1 MANSATLD
9 AAIIQEFCTQ
19 FGAKPQGGGKRYKD
33 GICPKCGKKSFW
45 IWGTDAYKARCDR
58 TKNCNH
64 EISTRELFPKLFQ
77 SYSKRYEIEML
88 TDPKAGAKAYL
99 RDDRGFNLALV
110 DTSIFTQETFTAAG
124 NSTATVRFA
133 MQNNGEMD
141 GYWERFIDNP
151 KNFFDKARFMKGYK
165 YAGLAW
171 VHPDFDATKCDE
183 IWITEGIFDALA
195 LRHID
200 ITAIS
205 AMSANNFPETTLKEI
220 LSANS
225 KIKLVVA
232 LDSEEKTKKTAIN
245 WHKKLIDLGFND
257 PCVAITN
264 EDTDWNDWLIQGK
277 LTDKGIEKALF
288 HGALLIA
295 KSPSV
300 TAKLIW
306 KTLKQHKFFF
316 EFNYK
321 TYWFEFNPKN
331 FNQTYNTAM
340 KQLDKQENEE
350 LSTDEK
356 EELENQA
363 FTASKSITEIANCII
378 DILYYQFDRAT
389 EESFYYTKVQMSEQK
404 SAKSAFLPKQLG
416 SGSEFKNKVMAVLSG
431 AIYTGETHHL
441 NDIFTKKTKHI
452 IDIETIKY
460 IGYCKDY
467 KAYIFNDFAV
477 ADGIIYK
484 KNNEDYFELGIKNIK
499 STFDMTSLRPVE
511 AFNIDWFND
520 FMIVFGTKGL
530 ICLTFWFGSLFAE
543 QLRDRYGAW
552 PFLEITGEAGAGK
565 SFLIEFLWSLVGRSD
580 YEGINPTTASNPGR
594 YRTLSQVS
602 NLPIVLIESDTNDPN
617 ASTKHKQKT
626 FSFDEIKPLFNGR
639 SPRVLGVKSS
649 NNNTDDEP
657 FRGAVVISQNN
668 KVSGSE
674 AILSRLIYI
683 YYDKSHHQGQYS
695 RDAAERLQRLSTDD
709 VSGFLFE
716 VLKKEKSILSNIE
729 ETFNTNRDVIMKLPN
744 MKTERIGLT
753 HGLLMSCLQALCDI
767 LPITDNVK
775 AKASTYIHELA
786 VEREKDLV
794 SDNPSIDQ
802 FWDVYEYFESF
813 SINTTNVPNKAF
825 QLNHSSKDN
834 EIAINL
840 NEFYDVALRNNQQL
854 DDIKRIKKI
863 ISTSI
868 RYPYVGTK
876 TLRSAIRDGKPTY
889 CYLFNKKENS

>member
-1 MANSATLD
+1 MAYSATLN
-9 AAIIQEFCTQ
+9 AAIIQEFCTK
-19 FGAKPQGGGKRYKD
+19 FGAKAQGGGKRYKN
-33 GICPKCGKKSFW
+33 GMCPSCGQKSFW
-45 IWGTDAYKARCDR
+45 IWGANAYKAQCDR

-77 SYSKRYEIEML
+77 SYSKRYE
-88 TDPKAGAKAYL
+88 TDMMTDSKAVAKAYL
-99 RDDRGFNLALV
+99 REERGFNLALIG
-110 DTSIFTQETFTAAG
+110 TSIFTQEIFASDR

-133 MQNNGEMD
+133 MPNNGDKD

-151 KNFFDKARFMKGYK
+151 EEFFDKARFLKGYT

-171 VHPDFDATKCDE
+171 VHPDFDATKNDE
-183 IWITEGIFDALA
+183 LWITEGIFDALA
-195 LRHID
+195 LRHIG

-220 LSANS
+220 LAINPQ
-225 KIKLVVA
+225 IKPVIA
-232 LDSEEKTKKTAIN
+232 LDSEDKAKKTAIN

-257 PCVAITN
+257 PRVAITN
-264 EDTDWNDWLIQGK
+264 EDADWNDWLIQGK
-277 LTDKGIEKALF
+277 LTSKGIEKALF

-295 KSPSV
+295 KSPPAK
-300 TAKLIW
+300 AKLMW
-306 KTLKQHKFFF
+306 RALKQHKFFF

-331 FNQTYNTAM
+331 FNQAYSTAL

-350 LSTDEK
+350 LNSEEK
-356 EELENQA
+356 ETLENTA
-363 FTASKSITEIANCII
+363 FTASNSILEIANCTIN
-378 DILYYQFDRAT
+378 ILYYQFDRAT
-389 EESFYYTKVQMSEQK
+389 EESFYYTKVQMNEQK
-404 SAKSAFLPKQLG
+404 SSKSAFLPKQLG

-441 NDIFTKKTKHI
+441 NDIFTHKTKHI

-467 KAYIFNDFAV
+467 KAYIFNNFAV

-484 KNNEDYFELGIKNIK
+484 KNNEDYFELGSKNIK
-499 STFDMTSLRPVE
+499 STFDMTSLRPIE
-511 AFNIDWFND
+511 NFNTDWFND

-543 QLRDRYGAW
+543 QLRDQYGAW

-580 YEGINPTTASNPGR
+580 YEGINPTIASLSGR
-594 YRTLSQVS
+594 SRTLSQVS

-617 ASTKHKQKT
+617 APPKHKQKT
-626 FSFDEIKPLFNGR
+626 FNFDEIKPLFNGR
-639 SPRVLGVKSS
+639 SPRVLGIKSS
-649 NNNTDDEP
+649 DNNTDDEP
-657 FRGAVVISQNN
+657 FRGTIVISQNN

-716 VLKKEKSILSNIE
+716 ALKKEKSILSNITQ
-729 ETFNTNRDVIMKLPN
+729 TFPNNRNTIMQLPN
-744 MKTERIGLT
+744 VKTERIGLT
-753 HGLLMSCLQALCDI
+753 HGLLMSCLQALCEI
-767 LPITDNVK
+767 LPITDNLRE
-775 AKASTYIHELA
+775 KASTYIHELA
-786 VEREKDLV
+786 IEREQDLV
-794 SDNPSIDQ
+794 SDHPVMDQ
-802 FWDVYEYFESF
+802 FWDVYDYFEELSED
-813 SINTTNVPNKAF
+813 NKYYSV
-825 QLNHSSKDN
+825 NHSANKDV
-834 EIAINL
+834 IAIKL
-840 NEFYDVALRNNQQL
+840 NEFHALAKEHNQSL
-854 DDIKRIKKI
+854 EDIKLIKKI
-863 ISTSI
+863 LSTSI
-868 RYPYVGTK
+868 RYPYIGTN
-876 TLRSAIRDGKPTY
+876 TVRSPIRNGKPTY
-889 CYLFNKKENS
+889 CHIFMKNKETS

>member
-9 AAIIQEFCTQ
+9 AAIIQEFCMQ
-19 FGAKPQGGGKRYKD
+19 FGAKPQGGGKRYKN
-33 GICPKCGKKSFW
+33 GTCPSCGEKTFW
-45 IWGTDAYKARCDR
+45 IWAKDSYKARCDR
-58 TKNCNH
+58 TKNCGY
-64 EISTRELFPKLFQ
+64 EVSIRELFPKLFQ
-77 SYSKRYEIEML
+77 SYSKRYEVEMV
-88 TDPKAGAKAYL
+88 TDKKAATKAYL
-99 RDDRGFNLALV
+99 REERGFNLAIV
-110 DTSIFTQETFTAAG
+110 DTNIFTQEIFTVCG
-124 NSTATVRFA
+124 NSTITVRFF
-133 MQNNGEMD
+133 MQYNGEMV
-141 GYWERFIDNP
+141 GYWERFIDP
-151 KNFFDKARFMKGYK
+151 LKNFSGKARFLKGYS
-165 YAGLAW
+165 YSGLAW
-171 VHPDFDATKCDE
+171 MHPDFDATKCDV

-195 LRHID
+195 LRHIG

-205 AMSANNFPETTLKEI
+205 AMSVNNFPATTLKEI
-220 LSANS
+220 LATNS
-225 KIKLVVA
+225 QIKIVVA
-232 LDSEEKTKKTAIN
+232 LDSESKAKKIAIN
-245 WHKKLIDLGFND
+245 WHKKLIDLGFNN
-257 PCVAITN
+257 PSIAITN
-264 EDTDWNDWLIQGK
+264 EDADWNDWLIQGK
-277 LTDKGIEKALF
+277 LTSKGIEKALF
-288 HGALLIA
+288 NGALLTA
-295 KSPSV
+295 KSPSAK
-300 TAKLIW
+300 AKLMW
-306 KTLKQHKFFF
+306 RTLNQHKFFF

-331 FNQTYNTAM
+331 FNQAYSTAL

-350 LSTDEK
+350 LSSEEK
-356 EELENQA
+356 ETLENTA
-363 FTASKSITEIANCII
+363 FTASNSILEIANCTI

-404 SAKSAFLPKQLG
+404 SSKSAFLPKQLG

-441 NDIFTKKTKHI
+441 NDIFTHKTKQI

-467 KAYIFNDFAV
+467 KAYIFNNFAV

-484 KNNEDYFELGIKNIK
+484 KNNEDYFELGTKNIK
-499 STFDMTSLRPVE
+499 STFDMTSLRPIDK
-511 AFNIDWFND
+511 FNIDWFDD

-543 QLRDRYGAW
+543 QLRDQYGAW

-580 YEGINPTTASNPGR
+580 YEGINPTIASISGR
-594 YRTLSQVS
+594 SRTLSQVS
-602 NLPIVLIESDTNDPN
+602 NLPVVLIESDTNDPN
-617 ASTKHKQKT
+617 MPTKHKQKT

-649 NNNTDDEP
+649 DNNTDDEP

-716 VLKKEKSILSNIE
+716 ALKKEKSILSNIT
-729 ETFNTNRDVIMKLPN
+729 ETFPNNRNTIMQLPN

-753 HGLLMSCLQALCDI
+753 HGLLMSCLQALCEI

-775 AKASTYIHELA
+775 AKASSYIHELA
-786 VEREKDLV
+786 IEREQDLV
-794 SDNPSIDQ
+794 SDHPVIDQ
-802 FWDVYEYFESF
+802 FWDVYDYFEELSE
-813 SINTTNVPNKAF
+813 NNKHYRV
-825 QLNHSSKDN
+825 NHSANDDV
-834 EIAINL
+834 IAIKL
-840 NEFYDVALRNNQQL
+840 NEFHALAKAHNQSL
-854 DDIKRIKKI
+854 EDIKLIKKI
-863 ISTSI
+863 LSTSI
-868 RYPYVGTK
+868 RYPYIGTN
-876 TLRSAIRDGKPTY
+876 TVRSAIRDGKPTY
-889 CYLFNKKENS
+889 CHVFMKNKENS